1 MRRFTVIFLA
11 LLALGACTEK
21 SPLPPEKVLAR
32 AAGAVPNLLS
42 ARFDASIDI
51 EGTISDQEVAG
62 EMTIKGR
69 MQDAGSQMQFV
80 IDGDGDVGKSTL
92 KGSVEW
98 IILPSQEVYANI
110 YALSVDPS
118 PVFLSLLQNM
128 IGQWIQI
135 SEGNEVV
142 HPVTPDPQLL
152 RAQSQ
157 VIAVTKDHGLVS
169 VRDRKAYHYTVALD
183 PEKLVEFLRATVR
196 EGQTFD
202 EASVR
207 SIVASMRAKGELWVD
222 TETFHIHRIEW
233 DIEKLD
239 KEETVWNLTA
249 KIEIY
254 DHNSAPPI
262 TPPADALPLF
272 DRLPLTPALDENVLQ
287 SLLKSP

>member
-1 MRRFTVIFLA
+1 MRRILMIIVA
-11 LLALGACTEK
+11 LLAVSACTEK
-21 SPLPPEKVLAR
+21 SPLPSEEVLSR

-62 EMTIKGR
+62 EVTIKGR

-110 YALSVDPS
+110 YALSIDPL
-118 PVFLSLLQNM
+118 PVFFPFLQNM

-142 HPVTPDPQLL
+142 LPVTPDPRLL

-157 VIAVTKDHGLVS
+157 VIAVIKDHGLVS

-207 SIVASMRAKGELWVD
+207 SIVASIRAKGELWID

-233 DIEKLD
+233 DIEKTD
-239 KEETVWNLTA
+239 KEETVWDLTA
-249 KIEIY
+249 EIEIY

-272 DRLPLTPALDENVLQ
+272 ENMSLTPVLDEDVLQ